1 MQYSSIQQ
9 CTVQYTTVQY
19 STVQYST
26 VQYSKVQCKTGQLK
40 ERTGQELIIYLSTE
54 GYHQGC
60 NVRKVNCGCVYSAY
74 ILKPVLSGRNL

>member
-40 ERTGQELIIYLSTE
+40 ERTGQDRTRINYLFIYRGLLQSMTTETETEIELCTGFPNKHE
-54 GYHQGC
+54 
-60 NVRKVNCGCVYSAY
+60 N
-74 ILKPVLSGRNL
+74 